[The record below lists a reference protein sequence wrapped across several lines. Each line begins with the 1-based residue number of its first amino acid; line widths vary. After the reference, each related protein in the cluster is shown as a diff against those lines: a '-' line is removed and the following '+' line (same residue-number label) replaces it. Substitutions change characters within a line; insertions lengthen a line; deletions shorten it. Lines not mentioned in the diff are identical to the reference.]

1 MPGTLSPAWRSARS
15 LTVREHRASPVAA
28 VIVLFVGSA
37 ACSARFGG
45 GVGAGR
51 RTSVSPVV
59 ATIPLNSYG
68 IDVGVR
74 PDGARAYVSLQTGGI
89 LALDLTTG
97 QVAATIQT
105 SGRPYAIAFARDGT
119 HAYVTDLT
127 LASLFALDTT
137 QDASPASIA
146 LGPTAPP
153 IRAPAVA
160 VSGDGRWA
168 YVTNAT
174 ATDDSL
180 LVIDTAKSAVASKH
194 SLDVHP
200 VGVAASPDGQR
211 LYVAGCKL
219 SCINGTLLILD
230 ASSGGIVSRI
240 PLPVAP
246 VGLVLASDGGRAYA
260 PTGISGT
267 VQAIDLAVGAVTTIP
282 VDAEALGVDV
292 DPSGA
297 FVYVT
302 CYGAASVSVIG
313 TRISTVIATIR
324 VANEPRAIAVSPDGR
339 FAYVTHASPML
350 SVIDLQRVMG
360 GVSGP

>member
-1 MPGTLSPAWRSARS
+1 
-15 LTVREHRASPVAA
+15 
-28 VIVLFVGSA
+28 
-37 ACSARFGG
+37 
-45 GVGAGR
+45 
-51 RTSVSPVV
+51 VV
-59 ATIPLNSYG
+59 ATIPLGSYG
-68 IDVGVR
+68 IDVAVR

-97 QVAATIQT
+97 KVAGTTTT
-105 SGRPYAIAFARDGT
+105 SGRPYAIAFARDGA

-127 LASLFALDTT
+127 LASLFVLDTIKDT
-137 QDASPASIA
+137 SPASIP
-146 LGPTAPP
+146 LGAIAQP

-174 ATDDSL
+174 ATDDDL

-219 SCINGTLLILD
+219 SCVNGTLLVLD
-230 ASSGGIVSRI
+230 ASSGGVISRI

-246 VGLVLASDGGRAYA
+246 VRLVLASDGSRAYA
-260 PTGISGT
+260 PTGISRT
-267 VQAIDLAVGAVTTIP
+267 VQAIDLAAAAVTTIP

-292 DPSGA
+292 DPTGA
-297 FVYVT
+297 FV
-302 CYGAASVSVIG
+302 
-313 TRISTVIATIR
+313 
-324 VANEPRAIAVSPDGR
+324 
-339 FAYVTHASPML
+339 
-350 SVIDLQRVMG
+350 
-360 GVSGP
+360 